1 VLSRLGQV
9 DVTCKPSLH
18 LLSSNSS
25 NNHQGNFVNAAI
37 WTATEPCMGVVSA
50 CLPSLRPL
58 VTLLVSGSPRGP
70 RVKSTHATGS
80 STSSR
85 LMWRSNNGNEDGT
98 FTRLEELANELN
110 PRWGHSVSVR
120 GGRNNRNGSAVDN
133 ISMEDMNVPP
143 NSINVKTEVV
153 LVTSDRLDYHDRLY

>member
-1 VLSRLGQV
+1 MLSRLGQV
-9 DVTCKPSLH
+9 DVTCKPSLY
-18 LLSSNSS
+18 LLSSNFS

-37 WTATEPCMGVVSA
+37 WTATEPCMSVVSA

-70 RVKSTHATGS
+70 PVKSTRS

-85 LMWRSNNGNEDGT
+85 LMWRGSNANEDGT
-98 FTRLEELANELN
+98 FTRLEEPANELN
-110 PRWGHSVSVR
+110 PRWGHSVSVS
-120 GGRNNRNGSAVDN
+120 GGRNNRNGSAGDN

-143 NSINVKTEVV
+143 NGINVTTEVV